1 MERSE
6 TLRRLRGE
14 GIQSTAIDEGKKN
27 EERDVDTWDLR
38 HERFATSFIENTSE
52 NAQRIIL
59 WCLAPT
65 PGKRPTAT
73 ELLKVSRLL
82 AIFRKACPTQISQ
95 MISE

>member
-14 GIQSTAIDEGKKN
+14 GHQSTAIDEGKKN
-27 EERDVDTWDLR
+27 EREVDTWDLR
-38 HERFATSFIENTSE
+38 HERFATSFIEKTSE

-65 PGKRPTAT
+65 PGKRPTAS

-82 AIFRKACPTQISQ
+82 VIFRKALPTQISQ
-95 MISE
+95 IISE